1 MPYYQSD
8 DRELG
13 ECKLLSLE
21 LGSIFTE
28 LFIQKED
35 MDYKLSYW
43 QIENESSRHTDMEEK
58 IKTGTEDG

>member
-1 MPYYQSD
+1 MQATIAWIGVNIYGTFHPS
-8 DRELG
+8 R
-13 ECKLLSLE
+13 K
-21 LGSIFTE
+21 
-28 LFIQKED
+28 KED